1 MKTRTKF
8 LAVSAVLALGVAG
21 YAFTAAS
28 EEASPGFGPMHGGM
42 SRMMGSRMGPA
53 MMGMRHDS
61 TTMKQIGVIHEL
73 IANHD
78 RVRRVVTNLPDGI
91 RTETTSDDPKVAE
104 WIKTHVSE
112 MGARVEAGD
121 DPGLPIESEAL
132 HTIFRNKDKI
142 RSSVETAA
150 NGVVVVQTST
160 DTATVAALQ
169 QHAAQVTEFVK
180 GGMASVHTA
189 MMQNMG
195 SGMHGRMMGGGPM
208 GPGMMFGGGGMHR

>member
-1 MKTRTKF
+1 MKTRTKL

-53 MMGMRHDS
+53 MMGMRARFRND
-61 TTMKQIGVIHEL
+61 E
-73 IANHD
+73 ANRRHPRTD
-78 RVRRVVTNLPDGI
+78 RQPRSSSAGCDEFTPDGI

-132 HTIFRNKDKI
+132 HAIFAHRMQLARAWSRPRMALSLCRPPQTPQQLP
-142 RSSVETAA
+142 RS
-150 NGVVVVQTST
+150 NST
-160 DTATVAALQ
+160 PL
-169 QHAAQVTEFVK
+169 K
-180 GGMASVHTA
+180 SL
-189 MMQNMG
+189 
-195 SGMHGRMMGGGPM
+195 SS
-208 GPGMMFGGGGMHR
+208 

>member
-1 MKTRTKF
+1 
-8 LAVSAVLALGVAG
+8 
-21 YAFTAAS
+21 
-28 EEASPGFGPMHGGM
+28 
-42 SRMMGSRMGPA
+42 MGSRMGPA

-61 TTMKQIGVIHEL
+61 TTMKQIGVLHEL

-78 RVRRVVTNLPDGI
+78 RVRRVVTNLPDGHSHKI
-91 RTETTSDDPKVAE
+91 PKRPPTIQRSRNGSRHMFPK
-104 WIKTHVSE
+104 W
-112 MGARVEAGD
+112 ARALKRATI
-121 DPGLPIESEAL
+121 PGLPIESEAL

-169 QHAAQVTEFVK
+169 QHAAQVTEFVR

-189 MMQNMG
+189 E
-195 SGMHGRMMGGGPM
+195 P
-208 GPGMMFGGGGMHR
+208 